1 MSLPMNSPVFD
12 APALRML
19 AYACGIAGQF
29 AGSRDGPSVFREA
42 LSTLPALARD
52 ISWDSWIE
60 DSRPF
65 SQIGPRRPYGP
76 SPAGRG
82 PRGRCSRRSPARR
95 LSSADR
101 RRPLSRGRLL
111 VRHRAGASAA
121 RRYRTGVDRR
131 AHGQP
136 HALHQPQWLCTRH
149 APGGIARP
157 WRSGPDGPAVAA
169 CQAAPGSR
177 LPDRDPRFRAGGSG
191 PAAHA
196 GRARLLYG

>member
-65 SQIGPRRPYGP
+65 PR
-76 SPAGRG
+76 S
-82 PRGRCSRRSPARR
+82 
-95 LSSADR
+95 
-101 RRPLSRGRLL
+101 
-111 VRHRAGASAA
+111 
-121 RRYRTGVDRR
+121 
-131 AHGQP
+131 
-136 HALHQPQWLCTRH
+136 
-149 APGGIARP
+149 APGGPTGRHRP
-157 WRSGPDGPAVAA
+157 RASRPML
-169 CQAAPGSR
+169 APQ
-177 LPDRDPRFRAGGSG
+177 PCAEAFQC
-191 PAAHA
+191 
-196 GRARLLYG
+196 

>member
-65 SQIGPRRPYGP
+65 SQIGPQEALRAVTGLA
-76 SPAGRG
+76 AGLA
-82 PRGRCSRRSPARR
+82 PMLAP
-95 LSSADR
+95 
-101 RRPLSRGRLL
+101 
-111 VRHRAGASAA
+111 
-121 RRYRTGVDRR
+121 
-131 AHGQP
+131 QP
-136 HALHQPQWLCTRH
+136 CAEAFQC
-149 APGGIARP
+149 
-157 WRSGPDGPAVAA
+157 
-169 CQAAPGSR
+169 
-177 LPDRDPRFRAGGSG
+177 
-191 PAAHA
+191 
-196 GRARLLYG
+196 

>member
-76 SPAGRG
+76 SPAW
-82 PRGRCSRRSPARR
+82 PRASRPMLA
-95 LSSADR
+95 
-101 RRPLSRGRLL
+101 P
-111 VRHRAGASAA
+111 
-121 RRYRTGVDRR
+121 
-131 AHGQP
+131 QP
-136 HALHQPQWLCTRH
+136 CAEAFQC
-149 APGGIARP
+149 
-157 WRSGPDGPAVAA
+157 
-169 CQAAPGSR
+169 
-177 LPDRDPRFRAGGSG
+177 
-191 PAAHA
+191 
-196 GRARLLYG
+196 